1 MAFLFKR
8 NPKTPSELIRFIN
21 DQVVKL
27 DSTNDRKKANDE
39 LNRYL
44 AQLKIML
51 TGNGDDIEFQLAAN
65 NVPPVLPNKKELD
78 LNNTTNNPITT
89 STLPANTSQTPNT
102 TSTLPFSSFQ
112 PDQIAQLSQEVYSTD
127 CLYLLI
133 LNLGNMD
140 FDSRKVVTIL
150 FSTLLRRKIANRS
163 PTVDYL
169 LSKPKIL
176 LNLMKGP
183 ERPDTAMNTGI
194 MLRDAIKYEQITR
207 YLLKEPLFWKYFE
220 YSQIGTFENT
230 TDAFSTLSDFV
241 TVHKKIFAEFLD
253 TSNNLEK
260 FIRYMNSLITCSNY
274 VTKRQSIKLLSF
286 LFLQKPNYQ
295 LMSTYVSSPHNLKI
309 IMTLLGD
316 KSKNIQY
323 ESFQIF
329 KVFIANPQKAKPI
342 SDILIKNRDR
352 LLMFLNSFKIDKN
365 DDGAFTME
373 KDFVIQQ
380 ITDLPKIVLST
391 TVVSPTV
398 PPGQIAPSFESDAI
412 EFKNQN
418 ENQNGDENVDE
429 DSKNIV
435 EPILDSK
442 QEAFAPV
449 IPLPPVP
456 SQEGQ
461 TTPNPNLDQ
470 NKIQIGNGKYPT
482 SNYFG
487 VSKKTA

>member
-230 TDAFSTLSDFV
+230 TDAFNYNDFV
-241 TVHKKIFAEFLD
+241 
-253 TSNNLEK
+253 
-260 FIRYMNSLITCSNY
+260 R
-274 VTKRQSIKLLSF
+274 R
-286 LFLQKPNYQ
+286 
-295 LMSTYVSSPHNLKI
+295 
-309 IMTLLGD
+309 
-316 KSKNIQY
+316 
-323 ESFQIF
+323 
-329 KVFIANPQKAKPI
+329 
-342 SDILIKNRDR
+342 
-352 LLMFLNSFKIDKN
+352 
-365 DDGAFTME
+365 
-373 KDFVIQQ
+373 
-380 ITDLPKIVLST
+380 
-391 TVVSPTV
+391 
-398 PPGQIAPSFESDAI
+398 
-412 EFKNQN
+412 
-418 ENQNGDENVDE
+418 
-429 DSKNIV
+429 
-435 EPILDSK
+435 
-442 QEAFAPV
+442 
-449 IPLPPVP
+449 
-456 SQEGQ
+456 
-461 TTPNPNLDQ
+461 
-470 NKIQIGNGKYPT
+470 
-482 SNYFG
+482 
-487 VSKKTA
+487 

>member
-21 DQVVKL
+21 DQVLKL
-27 DSTNDRKKANDE
+27 DGTNDRKKANDE

-44 AQLKIML
+44 AQVKIML

-65 NVPPVLPNKKELD
+65 NVPPALPNKKELD
-78 LNNTTNNPITT
+78 LNGTTNNSNTT
-89 STLPANTSQTPNT
+89 STLPANTPQTPNAT
-102 TSTLPFSSFQ
+102 APLPFSSFQ

-194 MLRDAIKYEQITR
+194 MLRDAIKYEQIAK

-241 TVHKKIFAEFLD
+241 TVHKKIFSEFLD

-260 FIRYMNSLITCSNY
+260 FMRYMNSLITCSNY

-286 LFLQKPNYQ
+286 LFLQKSNYQ

-365 DDGAFTME
+365 DDVFTME

-380 ITDLPKIVLST
+380 ITDLPKIVLNT
-391 TVVSPTV
+391 TVVSPTGFS
-398 PPGQIAPSFESDAI
+398 GQIVPSFESDAI
-412 EFKNQN
+412 EFKSQS
-418 ENQNGDENVDE
+418 ENDNGDENVEE
-429 DSKNIV
+429 DINNIV
-435 EPILDSK
+435 EPILDPK

-456 SQEGQ
+456 SQENQ
-461 TTPNPNLDQ
+461 AISNLDQ
-470 NKIQIGNGKYPT
+470 NKIQTGNGKYPT

-487 VSKKTA
+487 VNKKTA

>member
-241 TVHKKIFAEFLD
+241 TVHKKIFSEFLD

-286 LFLQKPNYQ
+286 LFLQIPS
-295 LMSTYVSSPHNLKI
+295 LNL
-309 IMTLLGD
+309 
-316 KSKNIQY
+316 
-323 ESFQIF
+323 IF
-329 KVFIANPQKAKPI
+329 FHIFW
-342 SDILIKNRDR
+342 L
-352 LLMFLNSFKIDKN
+352 
-365 DDGAFTME
+365 
-373 KDFVIQQ
+373 
-380 ITDLPKIVLST
+380 
-391 TVVSPTV
+391 
-398 PPGQIAPSFESDAI
+398 
-412 EFKNQN
+412 
-418 ENQNGDENVDE
+418 
-429 DSKNIV
+429 
-435 EPILDSK
+435 
-442 QEAFAPV
+442 
-449 IPLPPVP
+449 
-456 SQEGQ
+456 
-461 TTPNPNLDQ
+461 
-470 NKIQIGNGKYPT
+470 
-482 SNYFG
+482 
-487 VSKKTA
+487 